1 MRTWTRDGGGDD
13 LRICSNLESYECQ
26 LLASMVHSTAEMLGE
41 RAACAPQDDLA
52 ALTGIRT
59 GHTRAPGDAT
69 LGRLLPDF
77 HRPDQDELLAAGPVA
92 ADLNGG
98 LRSLN
103 EPLIIDEKLAAAQ
116 VLLATLPEGGG
127 EVALT
132 AAEADGWLTALNDV
146 RLILGSMLG
155 ITDDQ
160 PPIEPDDPEAGHY
173 DVYQWLTVVQE
184 LLVEA
189 LMGTC

>member
-1 MRTWTRDGGGDD
+1 MRTWTRRGGGDD

-26 LLASMVHSTAEMLGE
+26 LLASMVNSTSEMLAE
-41 RAACAPQDDLA
+41 RAASAPQDDLA
-52 ALTGIRT
+52 ELTGIRT
-59 GHTRAPGDAT
+59 GHTTAPGDVT

-77 HRPDQDELLAAGPVA
+77 HRPDQDDLLAAGPVA

-103 EPLIIDEKLAAAQ
+103 EPQIIDAKLAAAQ
-116 VLLATLPEGGG
+116 LLLATLPDGGG
-127 EVALT
+127 DVALT
-132 AAEADGWLTALNDV
+132 PEEADGWLTALNDV
-146 RLILGSMLG
+146 RLALGAMLG
-155 ITDDQ
+155 ITEDQ
-160 PPIEPDDPEAGHY
+160 PPLAPDDPHAGHH

-189 LMGTC
+189 LMGAC

>member
-1 MRTWTRDGGGDD
+1 MRTWTTRGDGDD

-26 LLASMVHSTAEMLGE
+26 LLVSLVGSTSELLTE
-41 RAACAPQDDLA
+41 RAESAPYDPLTE
-52 ALTGIRT
+52 LTGIRT
-59 GHTRAPGDAT
+59 GHTEAPRDPT

-77 HRPDQDELLAAGPVA
+77 HRPDQDELMAADPVA

-103 EPLIIDEKLAAAQ
+103 EPRIIDAKLTAAQ
-116 VLLATLPEGGG
+116 VLLDTLPDGGG
-127 EVALT
+127 DVALT
-132 AAEADGWLTALNDV
+132 AAQADEWLTALNDV
-146 RLILGSMLG
+146 RLALGAMLG
-155 ITDDQ
+155 ITDD
-160 PPIEPDDPEAGHY
+160 PCAPDPDDPHAGHY

-189 LMGTC
+189 LMGGY

>member
-1 MRTWTRDGGGDD
+1 MRTWTRRGDGAD
-13 LRICSNLESYECQ
+13 LRICSNLETYECQ
-26 LLASMVHSTAEMLGE
+26 LIASMVNSTAEMLTE
-41 RAACAPQDDLA
+41 RAESAPRDSLA
-52 ALTGIRT
+52 DLTGIRT
-59 GHTRAPGDAT
+59 GHTTMPTDVT

-103 EPLIIDEKLAAAQ
+103 EPHIIDAKLAAAR
-116 VLLATLPEGGG
+116 VVLATLPDGGG
-127 EVALT
+127 DVALT
-132 AAEADGWLTALNDV
+132 ATEADEWLTALNDV
-146 RLILGSMLG
+146 RLALGAMLG
-155 ITDDQ
+155 ITDDHCAL
-160 PPIEPDDPEAGHY
+160 EPDDPHAGHY

-189 LMGTC
+189 LLGSC